1 MKTGKLKDRKIKL
14 VWKHPDGYPSPTR
27 YYYAEAGET
36 VYWDGESKGN
46 PKFYGGREIL
56 WCNLWSGEHL
66 GLTKEEVEWEEE
78 AL

>member
-14 VWKHPDGYPSPTR
+14 VWKHLDGYPSPTR

-46 PKFYGGREIL
+46 PEFYGGREIL
-56 WCNLWSGEHL
+56 WCDLESGGGL
-66 GLTKEEVEWEEE
+66 GLIKEEVDWDE
-78 AL
+78 